1 MLQWKTR
8 VEEAMRKRGRDMEET
23 DAEKNNI
30 NNEAHQKMKEC
41 QKDSQKWEKEKL
53 GRIHIPIRRGS

>member
-30 NNEAHQKMKEC
+30 NNEAHQKMTEC
-41 QKDSQKWEKEKL
+41 QKDSQK
-53 GRIHIPIRRGS
+53 